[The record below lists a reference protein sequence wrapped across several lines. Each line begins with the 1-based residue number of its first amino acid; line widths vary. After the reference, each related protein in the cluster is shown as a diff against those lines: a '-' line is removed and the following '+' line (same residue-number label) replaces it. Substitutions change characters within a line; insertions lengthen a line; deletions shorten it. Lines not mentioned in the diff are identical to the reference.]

1 MRTDSSDPI
10 RLADYTV
17 PSHLI
22 ENVHLDVTLDDVRTR
37 VVASLSI
44 KPNPAAAQ
52 GPLILDGDELELE
65 SISLDGKPLAPSHY
79 TLTVSTLTLTNPPA
93 GLFTL
98 SIVTRLNPAG
108 NTKLMGLYRS
118 SGIYCTQCEAEGFR
132 RITYFPDRP
141 DVMAVFT
148 TRITARADEAPVL
161 LGNGNLIGSG
171 KLQNGFHFTVWHDP
185 HPKPA
190 YLFALVGGKL
200 GKVGGTFTTRSGRKV
215 DLGIYVERGKEN
227 RAGYALDALIR
238 SMRWDEE
245 AFGCEYDLD
254 VFNIV
259 AVSDFNMGA
268 MENKG
273 LNIFNDKYVLASPET
288 ATDTDYLNIEAIIAH
303 EYFHN
308 WTGNRITCRDWF
320 QLCLK
325 EGLTVFRDQE
335 FTSDERSRAV
345 KRISDVRTLRS
356 QQFVEDSGPLAHPVR
371 PSSYHEI
378 NNFYTPTVYEKG
390 AELIRMLKTLIGP
403 DDFKKGMD
411 LYFKRCDGTA
421 ATIEDFIA
429 CFVEASGKNLDHFAV
444 WYDQAGTPRVG
455 VFERYEP
462 TTKTYRLDFE
472 QSTPAT
478 PGQPDKQP
486 VVIPIALGLIDPS
499 GNEMT
504 IEPDTGPL
512 PNGVFVLD
520 TPTGS
525 LTFKNVTERPVPSLL
540 RGFSAPIILDVA
552 LGEEDLLHLFKYDSD
567 SFNRWQ
573 AAQSFAMIVLRR
585 CVEAARTGSVVPVDP
600 RFAEALGSVLNGDNH
615 ALIAQIIS
623 LPTESDIARDIGKN
637 IHPDAILTARKAV
650 RAAVGQA
657 LASKLAATYDLLD
670 TRESY
675 TPMAE
680 SAGRRSL
687 RNVALD
693 LLTAGVRDKG
703 ISLAEKQFT
712 TADNMTDRFSALSVL
727 SLYAGETREKALAS
741 FEQRF
746 SEDPLVLDKWFA
758 LQASIPEQE
767 TLDRVKRLMK
777 YPGFSMRN
785 PNRVRSLI
793 GSFAMSNPS
802 QFNRSDGAGYF
813 FLRDT
818 VLELDSTNPQVA
830 ARLLGALK
838 TWRLLESNRRG
849 LAAQC
854 LKDIAASKKLS
865 PDLQDIVTRALAEN

>member
-44 KPNPAAAQ
+44 KPNPAAAK

-79 TLTVSTLTLTNPPA
+79 TLTASTLTLTNPPA

-171 KLQNGFHFTVWHDP
+171 TLQNGFHFTVWHDP

-403 DDFKKGMD
+403 ADFKKGMD
-411 LYFKRCDGTA
+411 LYLKRCDGTA

-512 PNGVFVLD
+512 PNGVYVLD
-520 TPTGS
+520 APTGS
-525 LTFKNVTERPVPSLL
+525 LTFKNVMERPVPSLL
-540 RGFSAPIILDVA
+540 RGFSAPIILDIA

-600 RFAEALGSVLNGDNH
+600 RFAEALGSIMNGDNH

-727 SLYAGETREKALAS
+727 SLYVGETREKALAS

-777 YPGFSMRN
+777 HPGFSMRN

-854 LKDIAASKKLS
+854 LKDIAASKRLS

>member
-44 KPNPAAAQ
+44 KPNPAASK

-79 TLTVSTLTLTNPPA
+79 TLTASTLTLTNPPA

-171 KLQNGFHFTVWHDP
+171 KLENGFHFTVWHDP

-411 LYFKRCDGTA
+411 LYLKRCDGTA

-472 QSTPAT
+472 QSTSAT

-499 GNEMT
+499 GKEMT

-512 PNGVFVLD
+512 PNGVYVLD
-520 TPTGS
+520 APTGS
-525 LTFKNVTERPVPSLL
+525 LTFKNVMERPVPSLL
-540 RGFSAPIILDVA
+540 RGFSAPIILDIA

-777 YPGFSMRN
+777 HPGFSMRN

-838 TWRLLESNRRG
+838 TWRLLESSRRG

>member
-1 MRTDSSDPI
+1 MRTESSGPI
-10 RLADYTV
+10 HLADYKA

-22 ENVHLDVTLDDVRTR
+22 ETVHLDVTLDDARTR
-37 VVASLSI
+37 VVSTLSI
-44 KPNPAAAQ
+44 KPNAGKT
-52 GPLILDGDELELE
+52 GPLVLDGDELVLE
-65 SISLDGKPLAPSHY
+65 SIMLDGRPLDPGSYELAPSS
-79 TLTVSTLTLTNPPA
+79 LILRNPPA

-118 SGIYCTQCEAEGFR
+118 SGNYCTQCEAEGFR

-148 TRITARADEAPVL
+148 TRITARLDEAPVL

-171 KLQNGFHFTVWHDP
+171 NLPNGFHFTVWHDP

-200 GKVGGTFTTRSGRKV
+200 GKVGGSFKTRSGRKV
-215 DLGIYVERGKEN
+215 DLGVYVERGKEN

-273 LNIFNDKYVLASPET
+273 LNIFNDKYVLASPDT
-288 ATDTDYLNIEAIIAH
+288 ATDADYLHIEAIIAH

-335 FTSDERSRAV
+335 FTSDQRSRAV

-403 DDFKKGMD
+403 ENFKKGMD
-411 LYFKRCDGTA
+411 LYLKRCDGTA
-421 ATIEDFIA
+421 ATIEDFLA
-429 CFVEASGKNLDHFAV
+429 CFSEASETNLDHFAL
-444 WYDQAGTPRVG
+444 WYDQAGTPRVR

-462 TTKTYRLDFE
+462 ATQVYRLDFI
-472 QSTPAT
+472 QSVQPT
-478 PGQPDKQP
+478 PGQPEKKP
-486 VVIPIALGLIDPS
+486 VVIPIAMGLIDPA
-499 GNEMT
+499 GKEL
-504 IEPDTGPL
+504 IIDPETGPL
-512 PNGVFVLD
+512 PNRVFVLD
-520 TPTGS
+520 KLQDS
-525 LTFKNVTERPVPSLL
+525 LIFKGVAERPVPSLL
-540 RGFSAPIILDVA
+540 RGFSAPVILDIT
-552 LGEEDLLHLFKYDSD
+552 LGEEDLLRLFKYDSD
-567 SFNRWQ
+567 PFNRWQ
-573 AAQSFAMIVLRR
+573 AAQSFAMLLLRR
-585 CVEAARTGSVVPVDP
+585 CVEAARSWHVVPVDP
-600 RFAEALGSVLNGDNH
+600 RFAEALGSVLGDRDH
-615 ALIAQIIS
+615 ALVAQIIS
-623 LPTESDIARDIGKN
+623 LPTESDIARDIGTN
-637 IHPDAILTARKAV
+637 IDPDAILIARKTV
-650 RAAVGQA
+650 RTFVGQN
-657 LASKLAATYDLLD
+657 LAPLLSSTYESLSVSESFAPDAAG
-670 TRESY
+670 
-675 TPMAE
+675 
-680 SAGRRSL
+680 AGRRAL
-687 RNVALD
+687 RNACLD
-693 LLTAGVRDKG
+693 LLSAGIRDKG
-703 ISLAEKQFT
+703 IPLAERQFA
-712 TADNMTDRFSALSVL
+712 TADNMTDRFGALSIL
-727 SLYAGETREKALAS
+727 SLYPGEVREKALHT
-741 FEQRF
+741 FEQSF
-746 SEDPLVLDKWFA
+746 ANDPLVLDKWFA
-758 LQASIPEQE
+758 LQASIPEAD

-777 YPGFSMRN
+777 HPGFSMRN
-785 PNRVRSLI
+785 PNRVRALI
-793 GSFAMSNPS
+793 GSFAMANPS
-802 QFNRSDGAGYF
+802 QFNRPNGTGYV

-818 VLELDSTNPQVA
+818 VLELDRSNPQVA
-830 ARLLGALK
+830 ARLLGAFK
-838 TWRLLESNRRG
+838 TWRLLESNRRS

-854 LKDIAASKKLS
+854 LRDIAQAGKLS
-865 PDLQDIVTRALAEN
+865 PDVQDIVTRALAEN

>member
-79 TLTVSTLTLTNPPA
+79 TLTASTLTLTNPPA

-148 TRITARADEAPVL
+148 TRITASADEAPVL

-171 KLQNGFHFTVWHDP
+171 TLQNGFHFTVWHDP

-390 AELIRMLKTLIGP
+390 AELIRMLKTLIGA

-411 LYFKRCDGTA
+411 LYLKRCDGTA

-429 CFVEASGKNLDHFAV
+429 CFVEASGKNLDQFAV
-444 WYDQAGTPRVG
+444 WYGQAGTPRVR

-472 QSTPAT
+472 QSTSAT

-520 TPTGS
+520 APTGS
-525 LTFKNVTERPVPSLL
+525 LTFKNVMERPVPSLL

-712 TADNMTDRFSALSVL
+712 TADNMTDRFSALAVL

-777 YPGFSMRN
+777 HPGFSMRN

-813 FLRDT
+813 FLRDS

>member
-44 KPNPAAAQ
+44 KPNPAAAK

-79 TLTVSTLTLTNPPA
+79 TLTASTLTLTNPPA

-171 KLQNGFHFTVWHDP
+171 ELQNGFHFTVWHDP

-390 AELIRMLKTLIGP
+390 AELIRMLKTLIGA

-411 LYFKRCDGTA
+411 LYLKRCDGTA

-499 GNEMT
+499 GKEMT

-520 TPTGS
+520 APTGS
-525 LTFKNVTERPVPSLL
+525 LTFKNVMERPVPSLL
-540 RGFSAPIILDVA
+540 RGFSAPIILDIA

-777 YPGFSMRN
+777 HPGFSMRN

>member
-1 MRTDSSDPI
+1 MRIDSSGPI
-10 RLADYTV
+10 RLVDYTV

-44 KPNPAAAQ
+44 KPNPAAAK

-79 TLTVSTLTLTNPPA
+79 TLTASTLTLTNPPA

-171 KLQNGFHFTVWHDP
+171 TLQNGFHFTVWHDP

-390 AELIRMLKTLIGP
+390 AELIRMLKTLIGA

-411 LYFKRCDGTA
+411 LYLKRCDGTA

-429 CFVEASGKNLDHFAV
+429 CFVEASGKNLDQFAV

-520 TPTGS
+520 APTGS
-525 LTFKNVTERPVPSLL
+525 LTFKNVMERPVPSLL

-567 SFNRWQ
+567 TFNRWQ

-712 TADNMTDRFSALSVL
+712 TADNMTDRFSALAVL

-777 YPGFSMRN
+777 HPAFSMRN

>member
-44 KPNPAAAQ
+44 KPNPAASK

-79 TLTVSTLTLTNPPA
+79 TLTASTLTLTNPPA

-411 LYFKRCDGTA
+411 LYLKRCDGTA

-499 GNEMT
+499 GKEMT

-512 PNGVFVLD
+512 PNGVYVLD
-520 TPTGS
+520 APTGS

-540 RGFSAPIILDVA
+540 RGFSAPIILDIA

-777 YPGFSMRN
+777 HPGFSMRN

>member
-1 MRTDSSDPI
+1 
-10 RLADYTV
+10 
-17 PSHLI
+17 
-22 ENVHLDVTLDDVRTR
+22 
-37 VVASLSI
+37 
-44 KPNPAAAQ
+44 
-52 GPLILDGDELELE
+52 
-65 SISLDGKPLAPSHY
+65 
-79 TLTVSTLTLTNPPA
+79 
-93 GLFTL
+93 
-98 SIVTRLNPAG
+98 
-108 NTKLMGLYRS
+108 
-118 SGIYCTQCEAEGFR
+118 
-132 RITYFPDRP
+132 
-141 DVMAVFT
+141 
-148 TRITARADEAPVL
+148 
-161 LGNGNLIGSG
+161 
-171 KLQNGFHFTVWHDP
+171 
-185 HPKPA
+185 
-190 YLFALVGGKL
+190 
-200 GKVGGTFTTRSGRKV
+200 
-215 DLGIYVERGKEN
+215 
-227 RAGYALDALIR
+227 
-238 SMRWDEE
+238 
-245 AFGCEYDLD
+245 
-254 VFNIV
+254 
-259 AVSDFNMGA
+259 
-268 MENKG
+268 
-273 LNIFNDKYVLASPET
+273 
-288 ATDTDYLNIEAIIAH
+288 
-303 EYFHN
+303 
-308 WTGNRITCRDWF
+308 
-320 QLCLK
+320 
-325 EGLTVFRDQE
+325 
-335 FTSDERSRAV
+335 
-345 KRISDVRTLRS
+345 
-356 QQFVEDSGPLAHPVR
+356 
-371 PSSYHEI
+371 
-378 NNFYTPTVYEKG
+378 
-390 AELIRMLKTLIGP
+390 
-403 DDFKKGMD
+403 MD
-411 LYFKRCDGTA
+411 LYLKRCDGTA

-472 QSTPAT
+472 QSTSAT

-499 GNEMT
+499 GKEMT

-512 PNGVFVLD
+512 PNGVYVLD
-520 TPTGS
+520 APTGS
-525 LTFKNVTERPVPSLL
+525 LTFKNVMERPVPSLL

-657 LASKLAATYDLLD
+657 LASRLAATYDLLD

-777 YPGFSMRN
+777 HPGFSMRN